1 MQRHVANLHSIQE
14 EIGENEIIIE
24 NEEPNVDEDGAP
36 IICDEQLP
44 IMDAAFSMNAQG
56 KHSI

>member
-24 NEEPNVDEDGAP
+24 NEEPIEYDISNVS
-36 IICDEQLP
+36 QLLLNQCVTTWP
-44 IMDAAFSMNAQG
+44 AQT
-56 KHSI
+56 IEA